1 MTSKIVHFDTIN
13 GENQIDEV
21 YSTRSGTTGQTCNI
35 GHSYFTRIPLVNA
48 LYGVSNI
55 ELSSIEFLNSIYN
68 VRVENGSN
76 KLEFNFMYQGVAR
89 AVSIVL
95 LPKNYTNIGDL
106 LIDINGALL
115 SQILQQPVL
124 SGFSI
129 TLSVNSQDSGKII
142 IKSNC
147 ETNVF
152 QGIVY
157 GTMVITDSVLAK
169 HILGVTF
176 NASANFADCFI
187 GNTTTGFSTLTS
199 TNNYNLQCD
208 NYINI
213 NFSNINHSGAAN
225 ADAKVVTFKLP
236 LSANYN
242 SVIYYTSGANFPQC
256 LTLESNKTVTHLMMK
271 VTDRFGFPIYG
282 TSSFSFSLT
291 FYF

>member
-21 YSTRSGTTGQTCNI
+21 YSTRSGTAGQSCNI

-76 KLEFNFMYQGVAR
+76 KLDFTFMYQGVMR
-89 AVSIVL
+89 AVSIAL
-95 LPKNYTNIGDL
+95 LPKNYTTIADL

-115 SQILQQPVL
+115 SKILQQPVL

-142 IKSNC
+142 IKANC
-147 ETNVF
+147 DSSVVD
-152 QGIVY
+152 GILY
-157 GTMVITDSVLAK
+157 GTMFVADSILAK

-176 NASANFADCFI
+176 NASINFADCFI

-242 SVIYYTSGANFPQC
+242 SVIYYTSGQNFPQC
-256 LTLESNKTVTHLMMK
+256 LSLESNKTVTHLMMK